1 MLDPEREFD
10 DSRPCAC
17 GRGRHL
23 TRMTS
28 SSSSSYPYDI
38 VELVVDRP
46 VPRARPCP
54 CSNPPRLLRSLS
66 YRRESGGGDDPS
78 SDPKSDLYLPPPG
91 ERDSGERDSGEPE
104 PASGE
109 RDSGERVAL
118 APIEPNNDVQP
129 LAGAPHAVGLGG
141 RSRDTVSV

>member
-46 VPRARPCP
+46 VPRARPW
-54 CSNPPRLLRSLS
+54 SNPPRLLRSLS
-66 YRRESGGGDDPS
+66 YRLKSGGGDDPS

-141 RSRDTVSV
+141 RSRDTVSA